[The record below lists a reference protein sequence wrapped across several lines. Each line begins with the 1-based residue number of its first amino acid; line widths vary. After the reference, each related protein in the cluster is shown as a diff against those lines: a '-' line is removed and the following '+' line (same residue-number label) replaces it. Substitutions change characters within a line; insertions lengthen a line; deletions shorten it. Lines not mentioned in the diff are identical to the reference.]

1 MGHAGEFPAGAKGPP
16 FSVWREKTGRMAV
29 ARPPPLPVV
38 TGGLAVVSF
47 IVRDPQRRRA
57 LLVLA
62 AEAGDLV
69 PRVR

>member
-1 MGHAGEFPAGAKGPP
+1 
-16 FSVWREKTGRMAV
+16 MAV

-38 TGGLAVVSF
+38 TGVLAVVSF

-57 LLVLA
+57 LSEIA

-69 PRVR
+69 PRGR